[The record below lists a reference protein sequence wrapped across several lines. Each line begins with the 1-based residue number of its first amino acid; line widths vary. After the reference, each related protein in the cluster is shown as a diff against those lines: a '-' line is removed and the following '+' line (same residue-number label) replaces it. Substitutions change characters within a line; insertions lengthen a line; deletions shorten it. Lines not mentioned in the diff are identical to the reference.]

1 MRPLEKKVL
10 VTFETTT
17 SAMAFEAEAK
27 KAGLNGRLI
36 PVPKQITAGCG
47 LSYCAPV
54 REKDRTRQLA
64 EKMIHQRIYELMI

>member
-27 KAGLNGRLI
+27 KAGLNGRA
-36 PVPKQITAGCG
+36 VPGAETDQRQDAGSATARRSG
-47 LSYCAPV
+47 
-54 REKDRTRQLA
+54 RRTGRGSWQ
-64 EKMIHQRIYELMI
+64 KK

>member
-1 MRPLEKKVL
+1 MRPAEKKVL

-17 SAMAFEAEAK
+17 TARLLRRRQK
-27 KAGLNGRLI
+27 KPGLKGRLI

-54 REKDRTRQLA
+54 CERSVVQKLA
-64 EKMIHQRIYELMI
+64 DKMEHQNICELMI